1 MKPVLPPLLVL
12 ILPLLLALSVP
23 PVRSATAAPPA
34 DGPVAAAPTPAAPV
48 DEFQPIAQ
56 ADEFASLESPAASN
70 PHSSHEFRGEA
81 RAFHWVLGIL
91 LATVAAGLLGRFGV
105 TRNLRAVFLTA
116 SVALLGFYKGAC
128 PCPIQS
134 LQYSLLNFLG
144 HDYKWQTLV
153 YLLGLLPIT
162 YVFGRVFCGWICHLG
177 AVQEFL
183 FLGSRFQLLQS
194 AGAQR
199 AMRALRAAALLA
211 LIIQLFLTQT
221 NLYKKVDPFA
231 VLFNFTSPGLTG
243 WLLLG
248 LLVVA
253 SVLIHRPFCK
263 TVCPV
268 GLILGWVSKLPGAS
282 VLGPNSQCLG
292 CSACHGAC
300 KINAIT
306 RDGRRSLLD
315 NQECIRCG
323 ECLDQCR
330 TSSLTFRRQGRH
342 APSRVELACTAAP
355 PPAPLSP
362 APFVTGLR
370 TVSPV
375 PPAAP
380 PPGAAPRRAP
390 SSLRST

>member
-1 MKPVLPPLLVL
+1 MKHLDSSFLRL
-12 ILPLLLALSVP
+12 ILPLLLVLSVAT
-23 PVRSATAAPPA
+23 VQSAPAAPLPG
-34 DGPVAAAPTPAAPV
+34 GPVATANSPAASA
-48 DEFQPIAQ
+48 DDFQPIAQ
-56 ADEFASLESPAASN
+56 ADEFTSLESPSPAQPRS
-70 PHSSHEFRGEA
+70 PHEFRGEA

-91 LATVAAGLLGRFGV
+91 FATVVAGLLVRFSV

-134 LQYSLLNFLG
+134 LQYSVLNFLG

-183 FLGSRFQLLQS
+183 FLGSRFRLLQS

-199 AMRALRAAALLA
+199 AMRLLRAAALLG
-211 LIIQLFLTQT
+211 LIGQLFLTQT

-243 WLLLG
+243 WLLLA

-282 VLGPNSQCLG
+282 VLGPNHQCLG

-300 KINAIT
+300 QINAIT
-306 RDGRRSLLD
+306 RDGKRSILE

-323 ECLDQCR
+323 DCLDQCR
-330 TSSLTFRRQGRH
+330 KSSLTFHRKGRH
-342 APSRVELACTAAP
+342 APDRVELACTAAAAT
-355 PPAPLSP
+355 APLS
-362 APFVTGLR
+362 AKPFVTDIR
-370 TVSPV
+370 TVSPAV
-375 PPAAP
+375 PAAP
-380 PPGAAPRRAP
+380 APEPAPDRATNL
-390 SSLRST
+390 LRSP

>member
-1 MKPVLPPLLVL
+1 MKRILSPLPRLV
-12 ILPLLLALSVP
+12 LPLLLALSNP
-23 PVRSATAAPPA
+23 PVRSAPAAPA
-34 DGPVAAAPTPAAPV
+34 AGVAAAATTTAAAPV

-56 ADEFASLESPAASN
+56 ADEFASLERTAASN
-70 PHSSHEFRGEA
+70 PRPPHEFRGEA
-81 RAFHWVLGIL
+81 RAFNWVLGIL
-91 LATVAAGLLGRFGV
+91 FATVVAGLLVRFSA

-128 PCPIQS
+128 PCPIQG
-134 LQYSLLNFLG
+134 LQYSVLNFLG

-153 YLLGLLPIT
+153 YLLGLIPIT

-211 LIIQLFLTQT
+211 LVGQLFLTQT

-243 WLLLG
+243 WLLLA

-282 VLGPNSQCLG
+282 VLGPNHQCLG

-306 RDGRRSLLD
+306 RDGKRSILD

-323 ECLDQCR
+323 DCLDQCR
-330 TSSLTFRRQGRH
+330 KSSLTFHRQGRH
-342 APSRVELACTAAP
+342 SPDSVELVCPAATT
-355 PPAPLSP
+355 PAPISA
-362 APFVTGLR
+362 APFVTGIR

-375 PPAAP
+375 PPAASP
-380 PPGAAPRRAP
+380 PNAAPVRATTP
-390 SSLRST
+390 VRSS